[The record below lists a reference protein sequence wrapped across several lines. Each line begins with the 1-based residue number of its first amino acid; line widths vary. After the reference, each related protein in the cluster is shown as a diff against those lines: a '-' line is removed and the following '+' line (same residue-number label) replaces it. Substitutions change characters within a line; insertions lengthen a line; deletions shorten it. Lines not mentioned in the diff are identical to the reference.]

1 MRTNLTH
8 FVAVIM
14 RGKLRIFTAVIA
26 LLPALLPAIGRWQ
39 EYTVTALGSRS
50 LT

>member
-26 LLPALLPAIGRWQ
+26 LLPAIGRWQ